1 MGDIMISREEKN
13 QIYVDEIN
21 KEKTKKVLKIFLKII
36 GLLLFIFAL
45 FFLYAYF
52 IEITSFKTNEYI
64 INDNNIPSGFKGIKI
79 LHISDIL
86 YGKTIN
92 QKELDKINDEI
103 TLINPDIVFFTGNI
117 ISKDY
122 SIKEDEISKLNNF
135 FNNIPYKIGK
145 YAIKGD
151 TDTSSF
157 DLILDNTE
165 FTIINNEKI
174 ELYSE
179 LNQKINL
186 VGINYNEKSDIN
198 LDECYTILLI
208 NNYDELN
215 NHNINANLVLAG
227 HNLGGEM
234 RLFNIPLLGMD
245 KHLDSYYNDNNTKV
259 YISNGLGSI
268 HHLRFMNK
276 PSMNVYRLYNE

>member
-1 MGDIMISREEKN
+1 MISREEKN

-36 GLLLFIFAL
+36 GSLLIIFTM

-52 IEITSFKTNEYI
+52 IEITSFKTNEYV
-64 INDNNIPSGFKGIKI
+64 INDEGIPSGFKGIKI

-92 QKELDKINDEI
+92 QKELGKIKDEI

-117 ISKDY
+117 ISNEY
-122 SIKEDEISKLNNF
+122 SIKEDEITKLNNF
-135 FNNIPYKIGK
+135 FNEIPYTIGK

-151 TDTSSF
+151 ADTSSF
-157 DLILDNTE
+157 DLILENTE
-165 FTIINNEKI
+165 FTILNNEKI

-179 LNQKINL
+179 LNEKINL
-186 VGINYNEKSDIN
+186 VGINYNEDSDIK
-198 LDECYTILLI
+198 LDDCYTIVLI
-208 NNYDELN
+208 NNYDEYGK
-215 NHNINANLVLAG
+215 HNINANLVLAG
-227 HNLGGEM
+227 HNLGGEL
-234 RLFNIPLLGMD
+234 RIFNMPLLGMD
-245 KHLDSYYNDNNTKV
+245 KHLDSYYNENNTKV

-268 HHLRFMNK
+268 HHLRLMNK
-276 PSMNVYRLYNE
+276 PSMNVYRIN